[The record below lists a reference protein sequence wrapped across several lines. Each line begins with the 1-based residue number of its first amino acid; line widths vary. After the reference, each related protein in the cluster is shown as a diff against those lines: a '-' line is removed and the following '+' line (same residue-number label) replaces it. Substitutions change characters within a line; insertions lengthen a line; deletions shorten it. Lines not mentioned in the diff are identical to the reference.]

1 MPTIIRF
8 GGGAGGGAQKLV
20 VNVDSGA
27 TVTARKGSVA
37 VSAVSENGQ
46 AVLELDEAG
55 TYTVSAT
62 KDGTTTPDVKTAT
75 VPQEITLSFVAA
87 ELNTNS
93 WEMIKAV
100 SDAGQGANYWSV
112 GDTKD
117 VTLSGTWQ
125 SLNVSNVTVKA
136 FIIGFNHNSAVEGAN
151 RIHFLMGKIGT
162 AMVAFCDSQYGN
174 RTSGAYFT
182 MNTTDTNSYGWKG
195 SRMYKTVL
203 GNDGTPDNPLQGSL
217 MAVLPEDLRAV
228 MKPVTKYTL
237 NSTIEGVSET
247 TDYAFLLAEYEIF
260 GTRTYADTR
269 EQSKQAQYDYFKAGN
284 PKVFHKHSA
293 TTTAVFAW
301 LRSPYASGSGNF
313 CSVRTSGAAYYNDA
327 SRSRGVAPGF
337 ARDRAKPG
345 IGKTIPGG
353 SRGTKGERAKMSV
366 PAYKRQKPDPERPRD
381 PEFVLLS
388 KKLYVEVIDLLSCM
402 SARYGRLIAV
412 PTAELA
418 GEVQDFAVKANDV
431 FPSDGQKLAL
441 RREYL
446 LRCHAAAKALGE
458 RMDKVHEVLRS
469 NPEGAFR
476 NGKGVTLNAEAA
488 LKKLHRME
496 TDVGADCVALR
507 KKLEAVADSDKRRY
521 MAQEKKRKS

>member
-8 GGGAGGGAQKLV
+8 GGGAGDGAQKLV

-55 TYTVSAT
+55 TYTVSAS

-75 VPQEITLSFVAA
+75 VPQELTLSFVAA

-136 FIIGFNHNSAVEGAN
+136 FIIGFDHNSAVEGEH

-174 RTSGAYFT
+174 QTSGAYFT
-182 MNTTDTNSYGWKG
+182 MNTANTSSGGWEA
-195 SRMYKTVL
+195 SRMRKTVL
-203 GNDGTPDNPLQGSL
+203 GNSNTPDVPLEGSL
-217 MAVLPEDLRAV
+217 IAVLPEELRAV
-228 MKPVTKYTL
+228 MKPVTKWTQN
-237 NSTIEGVSET
+237 NSPLMATAT
-247 TDYAFLLAEYEIF
+247 TDYTFLMAEFEIF
-260 GTRTYADTR
+260 GARTYANSD

-293 TTTAVFAW
+293 TTTAVSAW
-301 LRSPYASGSGNF
+301 LRSPYASYSSSF
-313 CSVRTSGAAYYNDA
+313 CAVTTSGAANNNGA
-327 SRSRGVAPGF
+327 SYSRGVAPGF
-337 ARDRAKPG
+337 CA
-345 IGKTIPGG
+345 
-353 SRGTKGERAKMSV
+353 
-366 PAYKRQKPDPERPRD
+366 
-381 PEFVLLS
+381 
-388 KKLYVEVIDLLSCM
+388 
-402 SARYGRLIAV
+402 
-412 PTAELA
+412 
-418 GEVQDFAVKANDV
+418 
-431 FPSDGQKLAL
+431 
-441 RREYL
+441 
-446 LRCHAAAKALGE
+446 
-458 RMDKVHEVLRS
+458 
-469 NPEGAFR
+469 
-476 NGKGVTLNAEAA
+476 
-488 LKKLHRME
+488 
-496 TDVGADCVALR
+496 
-507 KKLEAVADSDKRRY
+507 
-521 MAQEKKRKS
+521 

>member
-8 GGGAGGGAQKLV
+8 GGGAGDGAQKLV

-136 FIIGFNHNSAVEGAN
+136 FIIGFDHNSAVEGEH

-162 AMVAFCDSQYGN
+162 AMVAFCDSQYGSQ
-174 RTSGAYFT
+174 TSGAYFT
-182 MNTTDTNSYGWKG
+182 MNTANTSSGGWEA
-195 SRMYKTVL
+195 SRMRKTVL
-203 GNDGTPDNPLQGSL
+203 GNSNTPDVPLEGSL
-217 MAVLPEDLRAV
+217 IAVLPEELRAV
-228 MKPVTKYTL
+228 MKPVTKWTQN
-237 NSTIEGVSET
+237 NSLLMATAT
-247 TDYAFLLAEYEIF
+247 TDYTFLMAEFEIF
-260 GTRTYADTR
+260 GARTYANSD

-293 TTTAVFAW
+293 TTTAVSAW
-301 LRSPYASGSGNF
+301 LRSPSACNSDYF
-313 CSVRTSGAAYYNDA
+313 CRVYTSGAANDHGA
-327 SRSRGVAPGF
+327 SYSRGVAPGF
-337 ARDRAKPG
+337 CA
-345 IGKTIPGG
+345 
-353 SRGTKGERAKMSV
+353 
-366 PAYKRQKPDPERPRD
+366 
-381 PEFVLLS
+381 
-388 KKLYVEVIDLLSCM
+388 
-402 SARYGRLIAV
+402 
-412 PTAELA
+412 
-418 GEVQDFAVKANDV
+418 
-431 FPSDGQKLAL
+431 
-441 RREYL
+441 
-446 LRCHAAAKALGE
+446 
-458 RMDKVHEVLRS
+458 
-469 NPEGAFR
+469 
-476 NGKGVTLNAEAA
+476 
-488 LKKLHRME
+488 
-496 TDVGADCVALR
+496 
-507 KKLEAVADSDKRRY
+507 
-521 MAQEKKRKS
+521 

>member
-162 AMVAFCDSQYGN
+162 AMMAFCDAYYN
-174 RTSGAYFT
+174 TRTAGAYFT
-182 MNTTDTNSYGWKG
+182 MNTTDTNSGGWEA
-195 SRMYKTVL
+195 SRMRKTVL
-203 GNDGTPDNPLQGSL
+203 GNSNTPDNPLQGSL

-228 MKPVTKYTL
+228 MKSVTKWTQNNAL
-237 NSTIEGVSET
+237 TAT
-247 TDYAFLLAEYEIF
+247 TDYAFLMAEFEIF
-260 GTRTYADTR
+260 GTRSYANGG

-284 PKVFHKHSA
+284 PKVFYKHSA
-293 TTTAVFAW
+293 TTTAVSAW
-301 LRSPYASGSGNF
+301 LRSPYASGSLYF
-313 CSVRTSGAAYYNDA
+313 CGVNTSGAANYGYA
-327 SRSRGVAPGF
+327 SFSRGVAPGF
-337 ARDRAKPG
+337 CA
-345 IGKTIPGG
+345 
-353 SRGTKGERAKMSV
+353 
-366 PAYKRQKPDPERPRD
+366 
-381 PEFVLLS
+381 
-388 KKLYVEVIDLLSCM
+388 
-402 SARYGRLIAV
+402 
-412 PTAELA
+412 
-418 GEVQDFAVKANDV
+418 
-431 FPSDGQKLAL
+431 
-441 RREYL
+441 
-446 LRCHAAAKALGE
+446 
-458 RMDKVHEVLRS
+458 
-469 NPEGAFR
+469 
-476 NGKGVTLNAEAA
+476 
-488 LKKLHRME
+488 
-496 TDVGADCVALR
+496 
-507 KKLEAVADSDKRRY
+507 
-521 MAQEKKRKS
+521 

>member
-8 GGGAGGGAQKLV
+8 GGGAGDGAQKLV

-136 FIIGFNHNSAVEGAN
+136 FIIGFDHNSAVEGEH

-162 AMVAFCDSQYGN
+162 AMVAFCDSQYGSQ
-174 RTSGAYFT
+174 TSGAYFT
-182 MNTTDTNSYGWKG
+182 MNTANTSSGGWEA
-195 SRMYKTVL
+195 SRMRKTVL
-203 GNDGTPDNPLQGSL
+203 GNSNTPDVPLEGSL
-217 MAVLPEDLRAV
+217 IAVLPEELRAV
-228 MKPVTKYTL
+228 MKPVTKWTQN
-237 NSTIEGVSET
+237 NSPLMATAT
-247 TDYAFLLAEYEIF
+247 TDYTFLMAEFEIF
-260 GTRTYADTR
+260 GARTYANSD

-293 TTTAVFAW
+293 TTTAVIAW
-301 LRSPYASGSGNF
+301 LRSPNASNSNYF
-313 CSVRTSGAAYYNDA
+313 CSVYTSGAASHNGA
-327 SRSRGVAPGF
+327 SISLGVAPGF
-337 ARDRAKPG
+337 CA
-345 IGKTIPGG
+345 
-353 SRGTKGERAKMSV
+353 
-366 PAYKRQKPDPERPRD
+366 
-381 PEFVLLS
+381 
-388 KKLYVEVIDLLSCM
+388 
-402 SARYGRLIAV
+402 
-412 PTAELA
+412 
-418 GEVQDFAVKANDV
+418 
-431 FPSDGQKLAL
+431 
-441 RREYL
+441 
-446 LRCHAAAKALGE
+446 
-458 RMDKVHEVLRS
+458 
-469 NPEGAFR
+469 
-476 NGKGVTLNAEAA
+476 
-488 LKKLHRME
+488 
-496 TDVGADCVALR
+496 
-507 KKLEAVADSDKRRY
+507 
-521 MAQEKKRKS
+521 

>member
-75 VPQEITLSFVAA
+75 VPQELTLSFVAA

-117 VTLSGTWQ
+117 VTLSGAWQ

-151 RIHFLMGKIGT
+151 RIHFLMGKIGA
-162 AMVAFCDSQYGN
+162 AMVAFCDSQYGSS
-174 RTSGAYFT
+174 RSGAYFT
-182 MNTTDTNSYGWKG
+182 MNTTDTNSGGWEA
-195 SRMYKTVL
+195 SRMRKTVL
-203 GNDGTPDNPLQGSL
+203 GNSNTPDNPLQGSL

-228 MKPVTKYTL
+228 MKPVTKWTQ
-237 NSTIEGVSET
+237 NSAPLTAT
-247 TDYAFLLAEYEIF
+247 TDYTFLMAEFEIF
-260 GTRTYADTR
+260 GTRTYANSA

-284 PKVFHKHSA
+284 PKVFYKHSA
-293 TTTAVFAW
+293 TTTAVIAW
-301 LRSPYASGSGNF
+301 LRSPSASNSSYF
-313 CSVRTSGAAYYNDA
+313 CYVYTSGTAGNYNA
-327 SRSRGVAPGF
+327 SYSRGVAPGF
-337 ARDRAKPG
+337 CA
-345 IGKTIPGG
+345 
-353 SRGTKGERAKMSV
+353 
-366 PAYKRQKPDPERPRD
+366 
-381 PEFVLLS
+381 
-388 KKLYVEVIDLLSCM
+388 
-402 SARYGRLIAV
+402 
-412 PTAELA
+412 
-418 GEVQDFAVKANDV
+418 
-431 FPSDGQKLAL
+431 
-441 RREYL
+441 
-446 LRCHAAAKALGE
+446 
-458 RMDKVHEVLRS
+458 
-469 NPEGAFR
+469 
-476 NGKGVTLNAEAA
+476 
-488 LKKLHRME
+488 
-496 TDVGADCVALR
+496 
-507 KKLEAVADSDKRRY
+507 
-521 MAQEKKRKS
+521 

>member
-75 VPQEITLSFVAA
+75 VPQELTLSFVAA

-136 FIIGFNHNSAVEGAN
+136 FIIGFDHNSAVEGEH

-174 RTSGAYFT
+174 QTSGAYFT
-182 MNTTDTNSYGWKG
+182 MNTANTNSGGWEA
-195 SRMYKTVL
+195 SRMRKTVL
-203 GNDGTPDNPLQGSL
+203 GNSNTPDVPLEGSL
-217 MAVLPEDLRAV
+217 IAVLPEELRAV
-228 MKPVTKYTL
+228 MKPVTKWTQN
-237 NSTIEGVSET
+237 NSPLMATAT
-247 TDYAFLLAEYEIF
+247 TDYTFLMAEFEIF
-260 GTRTYADTR
+260 GARTYANSD

-293 TTTAVFAW
+293 TTTAVSAW
-301 LRSPYASGSGNF
+301 LRSPYAGDSGYF
-313 CSVRTSGAAYYNDA
+313 CYVHTSGTAYNGGA

-337 ARDRAKPG
+337 CA
-345 IGKTIPGG
+345 
-353 SRGTKGERAKMSV
+353 
-366 PAYKRQKPDPERPRD
+366 
-381 PEFVLLS
+381 
-388 KKLYVEVIDLLSCM
+388 
-402 SARYGRLIAV
+402 
-412 PTAELA
+412 
-418 GEVQDFAVKANDV
+418 
-431 FPSDGQKLAL
+431 
-441 RREYL
+441 
-446 LRCHAAAKALGE
+446 
-458 RMDKVHEVLRS
+458 
-469 NPEGAFR
+469 
-476 NGKGVTLNAEAA
+476 
-488 LKKLHRME
+488 
-496 TDVGADCVALR
+496 
-507 KKLEAVADSDKRRY
+507 
-521 MAQEKKRKS
+521 